1 MVKVL
6 GIHGAHSPLATRLQV
21 GRSAQVL
28 QFACLMKESC
38 SGSCGIR
45 GWSELWVASAPLPAY
60 ENHLGC
66 N

>member
-6 GIHGAHSPLATRLQV
+6 GACGAHNTRATMLQV
-21 GRSAQVL
+21 GHSAQVL

-45 GWSELWVASAPLPAY
+45 GWSELWVASAPLPA
-60 ENHLGC
+60 
-66 N
+66 